1 MPTKSLYVGNLPH
14 GTTEDELRELFAQFG
29 PLEAVRVIEGKGF
42 AFVDLPDD
50 KAAEAI
56 AAMNGRDLKGRALR
70 VDEAR
75 PKRER
80 DDRGAAPV
88 VAEGAAASGGAV
100 EAVAAPREAGDPAGS
115 AGGSTHTTRNKRTPG
130 SLPGVRDVVRR

>member
-80 DDRGAAPV
+80 DDRERGP
-88 VAEGAAASGGAV
+88 GGGGGGGGFRRGGRSGGG
-100 EAVAAPREAGDPAGS
+100 APRGRGP
-115 AGGSTHTTRNKRTPG
+115 RW
-130 SLPGVRDVVRR
+130 